1 MPDSTLASLIAA
13 TPATGGLFYGTQSA
27 ADRKFTLT
35 AAGASMAEAAT
46 ATAQRTLLGLY
57 PNINVK
63 EYGATGNARKVT
75 DAVLNGTTTVTS
87 ATAVFTSAD
96 VGKVVWGVEVSGGL
110 LRLAKTTISAVNSAT
125 SITVAAAA
133 SGSYSGV
140 HLVFGTDDTPSLQAA
155 MTAAKAVGSNV
166 IVPAGG
172 YLFSGLPFDANRA
185 TVGEASGVIGSGS
198 NATIFYPVPDFDV
211 ASTTTNTGIFYRANG
226 NCRNSM
232 LTGLQIEGSYHS
244 YVGTGSYHLISDSGD
259 RTLFSDLKLRHAKG
273 FSTMA
278 NLAGTKSH
286 LTRCFFE
293 GASYIGVNVSGGSS
307 HFEDCYT
314 GNHGY
319 YGLQLTG
326 ISGTGNTG
334 VTFKWVGGIID
345 ECSYQSC
352 YISSSTDVVFIGAR
366 FFGPSSFYGCEVVS
380 SSHARFIGCEIL
392 GYGASGNRGGLK
404 VASGCIATLGCCRL
418 HGLGTLFGLDNAGTV
433 YDGGGNVSN
442 SKTGAGSITIPTL

>member
-1 MPDSTLASLIAA
+1 MNPFAQNAFSSSGGSFASISGTPTDNAALAAVI
-13 TPATGGLFYGTQSA
+13 G
-27 ADRKFTLT
+27 
-35 AAGASMAEAAT
+35 
-46 ATAQRTLLGLY
+46 
-57 PNINVK
+57 INVK
-63 EYGATGNARKVT
+63 EYGALGDAKKVT

-87 ATAVFTSAD
+87 ATAMFTSAD
-96 VGKVVWGVEVSGGL
+96 VGKIVWGVEVSGGL
-110 LRLAKTTISAVNSAT
+110 LRLAKTTISAVASAT
-125 SITVAAAA
+125 SITVATAA

-140 HLVFGTDDTPSLQAA
+140 HLVFGTDDTTALQAA
-155 MTAAKAVGSNV
+155 MTAAKAAGANV

-172 YLFSGLPFDANRA
+172 YLFSGLPFDANR
-185 TVGEASGVIGSGS
+185 TSVGEASGVIGSGS
-198 NATIFYPVPDFDV
+198 NATIFYPVPGFDV

-226 NCRNSM
+226 NCRNGM

-259 RTLFSDLKLRHAKG
+259 RTLFSDLKIRHAKG
-273 FSTMA
+273 FSAMA

-319 YGLQLTG
+319 YGLQVTG
-326 ISGTGNTG
+326 IAGTGNTG
-334 VTFKWVGGIID
+334 VAFKWVGGIID

-352 YISSSTDVVFIGAR
+352 YITGSTDVVFIGAR
-366 FFGPSSFYGCEVVS
+366 FFGPTNYYGCEIVS
-380 SSHARFIGCEIL
+380 SSHARFVGCELL

-433 YDGGGNVSN
+433 YDGGGNVAN
-442 SKTGAGSITIPTL
+442 NKTGAGSITIPAL